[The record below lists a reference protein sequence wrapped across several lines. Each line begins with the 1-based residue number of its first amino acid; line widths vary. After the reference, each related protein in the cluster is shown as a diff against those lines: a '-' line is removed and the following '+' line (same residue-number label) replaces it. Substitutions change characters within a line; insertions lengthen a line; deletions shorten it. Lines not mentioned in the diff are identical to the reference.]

1 MPLTPAE
8 VRATQFAT
16 TRVRSGYDV
25 DEVDAFLDIVEADI
39 AALSGDLQQARDESA
54 VLRTQYSQLQSRLR
68 RAELELAAVQERGP
82 TSSSTAIRHDT
93 VEIVRPDPALFTG
106 DAAEVL
112 KIAQATAD
120 EIIGAAEKQ
129 ANRIRA
135 DLRSRLQSQL
145 GELSSLE
152 ATDT

>member
-68 RAELELAAVQERGP
+68 SAELDLAAARERA
-82 TSSSTAIRHDT
+82 SSASAPEIRHET
-93 VEIVRPDPALFTG
+93 VEIIRPDPALFTG
-106 DAAEVL
+106 DAAEVM
-112 KIAQATAD
+112 KIAQVTAD
-120 EIIGAAEKQ
+120 EIIGSARKQ
-129 ANRIRA
+129 AQRIRT
-135 DLRSRLQSQL
+135 DLRSRLETQL
-145 GELSSLE
+145 SELSASE

>member
-68 RAELELAAVQERGP
+68 SAERELAAAHERG
-82 TSSSTAIRHDT
+82 SSASSTPLRNDT
-93 VEIVRPDPALFTG
+93 VEIIRPDPALFTG
-106 DAAEVL
+106 DAAEVM
-112 KIAQATAD
+112 KIAQVTAD
-120 EIIGAAEKQ
+120 EIIGSARKQ
-129 ANRIRA
+129 AQRIRN
-135 DLRSRLQSQL
+135 DLRSRLETQL
-145 GELSSLE
+145 SELSASE

>member
-25 DEVDAFLDIVEADI
+25 DEVDAFLDIVEVDI

-68 RAELELAAVQERGP
+68 SAERELAAAHERG
-82 TSSSTAIRHDT
+82 SSASSTPLRNDT
-93 VEIVRPDPALFTG
+93 VEIIRPDPALFTG
-106 DAAEVL
+106 DAAEVM
-112 KIAQATAD
+112 KIAQVTAD
-120 EIIGAAEKQ
+120 EIIAAAEKQ
-129 ANRIRA
+129 AQRIRT
-135 DLRSRLQSQL
+135 DLRSRLETQL
-145 GELSSLE
+145 SELSASE

>member
-68 RAELELAAVQERGP
+68 SAELDLAAARERA
-82 TSSSTAIRHDT
+82 SSASAPEIRHET
-93 VEIVRPDPALFTG
+93 VEIIRPDPALFTG

-112 KIAQATAD
+112 KIAQVTAD
-120 EIIGAAEKQ
+120 EIIAAAEKQ
-129 ANRIRA
+129 AQRIRT
-135 DLRSRLQSQL
+135 DLRIRLETQL
-145 GELSSLE
+145 SELSASE

>member
-1 MPLTPAE
+1 MPLTPSE

-16 TRVRSGYDV
+16 TRIRSGYDV
-25 DEVDAFLDIVEADI
+25 DEVDAFLDIVEAEI
-39 AALSGDLQQARDESA
+39 AALSSNLQQARDESA
-54 VLRTQYSQLQSRLR
+54 VLLTQYSQLQSRLR

>member
-68 RAELELAAVQERGP
+68 SAERELAAAQERGSSASP
-82 TSSSTAIRHDT
+82 TEIRHDT

-120 EIIGAAEKQ
+120 EIIAVAEKQ
-129 ANRIRA
+129 AQRIRA
-135 DLRSRLQSQL
+135 DLRSRLETQL
-145 GELSSLE
+145 SELSGSE

>member
-68 RAELELAAVQERGP
+68 SAERELAAAHERG
-82 TSSSTAIRHDT
+82 SSASSTPLRNDT
-93 VEIVRPDPALFTG
+93 VEIIRPDPALFTG
-106 DAAEVL
+106 DAAEVM
-112 KIAQATAD
+112 KIAQVTAD
-120 EIIGAAEKQ
+120 EIIAAAEKQ
-129 ANRIRA
+129 AQRIRN
-135 DLRSRLQSQL
+135 DLRSRLETQL
-145 GELSSLE
+145 SELSASE

>member
-1 MPLTPAE
+1 MPLTPSE

-16 TRVRSGYDV
+16 TRIRSGYDV

-39 AALSGDLQQARDESA
+39 AALSRNLQQARDESA
-54 VLRTQYSQLQSRLR
+54 VLSTQYSQLQSRLR

-93 VEIVRPDPALFTG
+93 VEIVRPDPELFTG

>member
-1 MPLTPAE
+1 MPLTPAD

-54 VLRTQYSQLQSRLR
+54 VLRSQHSQLQSRLLS
-68 RAELELAAVQERGP
+68 AERELAAAQERGSS
-82 TSSSTAIRHDT
+82 SSSTPLRNDT
-93 VEIVRPDPALFTG
+93 VEIVRVDPALFTG

-129 ANRIRA
+129 AQRIRT

-145 GELSSLE
+145 SELSELV
-152 ATDT
+152 ALDT

>member
-25 DEVDAFLDIVEADI
+25 DEVDAFLDIVEVDI

-68 RAELELAAVQERGP
+68 SAERELAAAHERG
-82 TSSSTAIRHDT
+82 SSASSTPLRNDT
-93 VEIVRPDPALFTG
+93 VEIIRPDPALFTG
-106 DAAEVL
+106 DAAEVM
-112 KIAQATAD
+112 KIAQVTAD
-120 EIIGAAEKQ
+120 EIIAAAEKQ
-129 ANRIRA
+129 AQRIRT
-135 DLRSRLQSQL
+135 DLRIRLETQL
-145 GELSSLE
+145 SELSASE

>member
-25 DEVDAFLDIVEADI
+25 DEVDAFLDIVEVDI

-68 RAELELAAVQERGP
+68 SAERELAAAQERG
-82 TSSSTAIRHDT
+82 SSASSTPLRNDT
-93 VEIVRPDPALFTG
+93 VEIIRPDPALFTG
-106 DAAEVL
+106 DAAEVM
-112 KIAQATAD
+112 KIAQVTAD
-120 EIIGAAEKQ
+120 EIIAAAEKQ
-129 ANRIRA
+129 AQRIRT
-135 DLRSRLQSQL
+135 DLRSRLETQL
-145 GELSSLE
+145 SELSASE

>member
-1 MPLTPAE
+1 MPLTPSE

-16 TRVRSGYDV
+16 TRIRSGYDV

-39 AALSGDLQQARDESA
+39 AALSRNLQQARDESA
-54 VLRTQYSQLQSRLR
+54 VLSTQYSQLQSRLR

-112 KIAQATAD
+112 KIAQVTAD

>member
-68 RAELELAAVQERGP
+68 SAERELAAAHERG
-82 TSSSTAIRHDT
+82 SSASSTPLRNDT

-120 EIIGAAEKQ
+120 EIIGSAQKQ
-129 ANRIRA
+129 AQRIRA
-135 DLRSRLQSQL
+135 DLRIRLETQL
-145 GELSSLE
+145 SELRDLE

>member
-1 MPLTPAE
+1 MPLTPSE

-16 TRVRSGYDV
+16 TRIRSGYDV
-25 DEVDAFLDIVEADI
+25 DEVDAFLDIVEAEI
-39 AALSGDLQQARDESA
+39 AALSSNLQQARDESA
-54 VLRTQYSQLQSRLR
+54 VLLTQYSQLQSRLR

-112 KIAQATAD
+112 KIAQVTAD

>member
-1 MPLTPAE
+1 MPLTPAD
-8 VRATQFAT
+8 VRAKQFAA

-25 DEVDAFLDIVEADI
+25 DEVDAFLDVVEADI

-54 VLRTQYSQLQSRLR
+54 VLRSQHSQLQSRLR
-68 RAELELAAVQERGP
+68 SAERELAAAQERG
-82 TSSSTAIRHDT
+82 SSASSTPLRNDT

-120 EIIGAAEKQ
+120 EIIGSAQKQ
-129 ANRIRA
+129 ARRIRTE
-135 DLRSRLQSQL
+135 LRSHLETQL
-145 GELSSLE
+145 SELSASE
-152 ATDT
+152 ATDK

>member
-25 DEVDAFLDIVEADI
+25 DEVDAFLDIVEVDI

-54 VLRTQYSQLQSRLR
+54 VLRSQHSQLQSRLR
-68 RAELELAAVQERGP
+68 SAERELAAAQERG
-82 TSSSTAIRHDT
+82 SSASSTPLRHDT
-93 VEIVRPDPALFTG
+93 VEIIRPDPALFTG
-106 DAAEVL
+106 DAAEVM
-112 KIAQATAD
+112 KIAQVTAD
-120 EIIGAAEKQ
+120 EIIAAAEKQ
-129 ANRIRA
+129 AQRIRT
-135 DLRSRLQSQL
+135 DLRIRLETQL
-145 GELSSLE
+145 SELSASE

>member
-25 DEVDAFLDIVEADI
+25 DEVDAFLDIVEVDI

-68 RAELELAAVQERGP
+68 SAERELAAAHERG
-82 TSSSTAIRHDT
+82 SSASSTPLRNDT
-93 VEIVRPDPALFTG
+93 VEIIRPDPALFTG
-106 DAAEVL
+106 DAAEVM
-112 KIAQATAD
+112 KIAQVTAD
-120 EIIGAAEKQ
+120 EIIAAAEKQ
-129 ANRIRA
+129 AQRIRT
-135 DLRSRLQSQL
+135 DLRSRLETQL
-145 GELSSLE
+145 SELRDLE